1 MPQFRRIDSL
11 EDPALAPYLTLR
23 RSDEHERTGVFVADG
38 PKLIERVLAAGL
50 TLESMLC
57 SERWVAPFT
66 PLLARQVADLP
77 VYVTDEKH
85 LRQLVGFH
93 LFNGVLAVARIPV
106 SPSLAT
112 LLAQPAAAPRL
123 WVALDGL
130 ANAENLGSIVR
141 SAVALGA
148 QAVLCGETCASP
160 WLRRAVRTSMG
171 AMVAVP
177 VLQAADLAADL
188 RACATAGLTCAA
200 ADAHSG
206 TSLPAAKLD
215 GDLCLVFGSEGH
227 GLRPAVAAACTT
239 TVNIPMTDRVSSLNV
254 GAAAAIML
262 YEAARQRRP
271 LPPP

>member
-1 MPQFRRIDSL
+1 MPQLRPIDSL
-11 EDPALAPYLTLR
+11 ADPALAPYLTLR
-23 RSDEHERTGVFVADG
+23 RSDEHERSGIFVADG

-57 SERWVAPFT
+57 AERWVAPFT
-66 PLLARQVADLP
+66 PLLARQAADLP
-77 VYVTDEKH
+77 IYVTAEKH
-85 LRQLVGFH
+85 LRELVGFH
-93 LFNGVLAVARIPV
+93 LFNGVLAVARIPAA
-106 SPSLAT
+106 PSLAT
-112 LLAQPAAAPRL
+112 LLAQPAAGPRL
-123 WVALDGL
+123 WVAFDGL

-148 QAVLCGETCASP
+148 HAVLCGETCASP
-160 WLRRAVRTSMG
+160 WLRRSVRTSMG

-177 VLQAADLAADL
+177 VLPATDLAAAL
-188 RACATAGLTCAA
+188 RACAAAGLTCAA

-206 TSLPAAKLD
+206 TLLPAAALG

-239 TVNIPMTDRVSSLNV
+239 TVNIPMTGRVSSLNV

-262 YEAARQRRP
+262 YEAARQRMPRP
-271 LPPP
+271 

>member
-1 MPQFRRIDSL
+1 MPHLRPIDSL
-11 EDPALAPYLTLR
+11 ADPALAPYRTLR
-23 RSDEHERTGVFVADG
+23 RSDEHERTGIFVADG

-50 TLESMLC
+50 TLDSMLC
-57 SERWVAPFT
+57 TERWAAHFA
-66 PLLARQVADLP
+66 PLLAGQAAGLP
-77 VYVTDEKH
+77 VYITAEKH
-85 LRQLVGFH
+85 LRELVGFH
-93 LFNGVLAVARIPV
+93 LFNGVLAITRIPP
-106 SPSLAT
+106 SPTLAG
-112 LLAQPAAAPRL
+112 LLAQPASGPRL

-130 ANAENLGSIVR
+130 VNAENIGSIVR

-148 QAVLCGETCASP
+148 QAVLCGETGASP

-177 VLQAADLAADL
+177 VWQASDLAADL
-188 RACATAGLTCAA
+188 RTCAAAGMTCCA

-206 TSLPAAKLD
+206 TALPAAPFG

-227 GLRPAVAAACTT
+227 GLRPTVTAACTA
-239 TVNIPMTDRVSSLNV
+239 TVNIPMTGRVSSLNV

-271 LPPP
+271 LPSP

>member
-1 MPQFRRIDSL
+1 MPHRLPIVSL

-23 RSDEHERTGVFVADG
+23 RSEEHERTGIFVAEG

-57 SERWVAPFT
+57 TERWAEHFA
-66 PLLARQVADLP
+66 PLLTRQAETLP
-77 VYVTDEKH
+77 LYVTDEKN
-85 LRQLVGFH
+85 LRQLVGYH
-93 LFNGVLAVARIPV
+93 LFNGVLAVTRIPPPPTV
-106 SPSLAT
+106 AG
-112 LLAQPAAAPRL
+112 LLALSARPRL

-130 ANAENLGSIVR
+130 ANAENLGTIVR

-177 VLQAADLAADL
+177 VVTTADLASDL

-206 TSLPAAKLD
+206 TPLPAAPLD
-215 GDLCLVFGSEGH
+215 GDLCLVFGNEGH
-227 GLRPAVAAACTT
+227 GLRPSVATACNATL
-239 TVNIPMTDRVSSLNV
+239 NIPMPGGVDSLNV
-254 GAAAAIML
+254 AAAAAIIL
-262 YEAARQRRP
+262 YEAARQRRK
-271 LPPP
+271 LPSP